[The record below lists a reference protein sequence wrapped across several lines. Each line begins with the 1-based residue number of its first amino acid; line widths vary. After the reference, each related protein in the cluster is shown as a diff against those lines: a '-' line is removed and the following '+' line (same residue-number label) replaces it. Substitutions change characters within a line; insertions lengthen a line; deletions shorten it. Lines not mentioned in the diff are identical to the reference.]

1 MANIIASGDWWRFED
16 DGTLYVYCTGDMPY
30 DEWTPWLG
38 YYADILSVVIQD
50 GVTDIGD
57 SAFADYENLA
67 SVTIGSGVIAIKEAA
82 FNNCIALTSVTIPSS
97 VVSVGDN
104 AFTGCEALT
113 AITIPDSVTNI
124 GNLAFYG
131 CTSLSSAIIPSSVTS
146 IGGGVFQEC
155 TSLTSVTI
163 PDPGSADYSWDDV
176 FQDTELNITSLTIS
190 DGVSSIGDHAFAF
203 AHLANNATV
212 TIPNSVSSIGDG
224 AFENSYGLTSVV
236 FGNGVTSIGDSAFAS
251 CATLT
256 AITIPD
262 SVTSIG
268 NSAFANCAALTS
280 ATIPGSV
287 TSIGSNVFANC
298 SSLTDIAMPNGVT
311 SIGESAFEGCVALTS
326 VTIASS
332 VASIGWCAFQ
342 YCDNLTDVY
351 YSGTETQWNAVE
363 IDISNYALENATIHY
378 TEPVLTSITITTPPT
393 KTAYTV
399 GELFD
404 PSGMVVSAAYSD
416 GNTAEVTGYDYKETP
431 LTAADTSLV
440 VGYSENGVYAS
451 ATVAITVTEPEP
463 EPVPAPNRIYVRVKK
478 QNGAILLFGP
488 STIKQLD
495 YTLSTSMDGR
505 DVQADVF
512 TAIVQDDPTNWM
524 LRWRGVNMSC
534 PVFLTIGTR
543 TEKYYYKSITRIGKT
558 DFELSAQSPLGRLT
572 DDYPGNLYSAP
583 GGLYPAAPLPDVI
596 AAIIGGVVPDY
607 SVNPLLESV
616 KVYGWIPYQD
626 RRTTLHQL
634 ALAYGFLIRRN
645 DNHDLYFT
653 VPDTSAYNIPDSAI
667 FTGGS
672 VAYRFGE
679 TYARAD
685 ITAYD
690 FRETDTES
698 ITLYDN
704 AGGVPADNLL
714 VRFESPVFS
723 LHADDTLTVHK
734 AGVNYAI
741 VSGSG
746 QLTGKPYAKI
756 ASVVSVDGDPDADPQ
771 HVLSVSD
778 VPVITSLNAVAV
790 GERLLSYYNAPAVVN
805 ADIIHTSQR
814 PGDCVEFT
822 DPFGD
827 PQTGYIT
834 ELSGSVSS
842 LDRASAAVVCGYA
855 PSWGSAFD
863 TLDVLTGSGSW
874 TVPASLDGTKIRVVL
889 IGGGQGGASGQHGTD
904 SRAVG
909 SGRGLPGVGG
919 NVLDV
924 KFTAV
929 AGQTY
934 QYKAGTGGWGGS
946 DTDDIS
952 TSRPDNMTVYIT
964 RTGDRWHLNPNC
976 NGGTYTPTTLKKA
989 LEKHLTPCENCVK
1002 DSAAYY
1008 ISNPGSNGTASTF
1021 GDYSSDDGHPTNTG
1035 FFDVLYGTM
1044 YAAPGADNGI
1054 DGGSAT
1060 TGKESG
1066 DKTNPNYNDVQRFSV
1081 SDWISGTPG
1090 TGWVERDGD
1099 VYDYAYGGLG
1109 GGAAVGNDGEPGQNG
1124 RFSAYVEGG
1133 GGGKG
1138 ADALAI
1144 FPADMSYGSGGS
1156 GGHGGGEGG
1165 KGGSATAESGYQAEP
1180 GADGVGGR
1188 GTGGQDGADGCILIY
1203 YKKPNELQYSF
1214 SVRDGEL
1221 ILTYYTD
1228 TPPRFSLDNNGKLV
1242 FSYDDGET
1250 PPTFEIRNGVLYKL
1264 E

>member
-1 MANIIASGDWWRFED
+1 MANIIASGDWWRLED
-16 DGTLYVYCTGDMPY
+16 TTLYIYCTGDMPY
-30 DEWTPWLG
+30 DAPFTPW
-38 YYADILSVVIQD
+38 YDYRADVQSVVIQD
-50 GVTDIGD
+50 GVTNIGD
-57 SAFADYENLA
+57 N
-67 SVTIGSGVIAIKEAA
+67 A
-82 FNNCIALTSVTIPSS
+82 FNECGNLTSVTFGGGVTSI
-97 VVSVGDN
+97 GEGT
-104 AFTGCEALT
+104 FIGCESLT
-113 AITIPDSVTNI
+113 NITIPNSVTSI
-124 GNLAFYG
+124 GDTAFCY
-131 CTSLSSAIIPSSVTS
+131 CTALTSATIPSSVTS
-146 IGGGVFQEC
+146 IGSGAFVGCE
-155 TSLTSVTI
+155 SLTSVTI
-163 PDPGSADYSWDDV
+163 PDPDSANYLWYDV
-176 FQDTELNITSLTIS
+176 FQDSGNSIVSLTIA
-190 DGVSSIGDHAFAF
+190 DGVTSIGDDAFSGFYF
-203 AHLANNATV
+203 ADNATV
-212 TIPNSVSSIGDG
+212 TIPNSVTSIGDT
-224 AFENSYGLTSVV
+224 AFSECYGLASVMI
-236 FGNGVTSIGDSAFAS
+236 GSGVTSIGYGAFRQCES
-251 CATLT
+251 
-256 AITIPD
+256 
-262 SVTSIG
+262 
-268 NSAFANCAALTS
+268 LTS
-280 ATIPGSV
+280 ATIPNSV
-287 TSIGSNVFANC
+287 TSIGVGAFYDCDA
-298 SSLTDIAMPNGVT
+298 LTDI
-311 SIGESAFEGCVALTS
+311 
-326 VTIASS
+326 
-332 VASIGWCAFQ
+332 
-342 YCDNLTDVY
+342 Y
-351 YSGTETQWNAVE
+351 YGGTEAQWNA
-363 IDISNYALENATIHY
+363 ITIGTDNDPLNNATKHY
-378 TEPVLTSITITTPPT
+378 AGEPEPGTKTLISIAVTTPPA
-393 KTAYTV
+393 KTAYTA
-399 GELFD
+399 GETFD
-404 PSGMVVSAAYSD
+404 PSGMVVTATYSD
-416 GNTAEVTGYDYKETP
+416 ASTATVTGYDYKETP

-463 EPVPAPNRIYVRVKK
+463 KPKPEPEPVPVPNRIYIRVKK
-478 QNGAILLFGP
+478 QNGATLLFGP
-488 STIKQLD
+488 STIKQLE
-495 YTLSTSMDGR
+495 YALSTSMDGR

-704 AGGVPADNLL
+704 AGGLPADNLL

-1214 SVRDGEL
+1214 SVRDGQL

-1228 TPPRFSLDNNGKLV
+1228 TPPRFSLDNSGQLV

-1250 PPTFEIRNGVLYKL
+1250 PPTFEIRNGILYRI